1 MNYENKDFIA
11 DGYVMGEA
19 LLSEKVAKISG
30 PKSYVSKVK
39 SLVANVDIANK
50 LKSTQSVDVMPT
62 PIDSSGNT
70 VDYISVDT
78 EAENLTLTIPVL
90 KK

>member
-1 MNYENKDFIA
+1 MMFLFEDEKTLDINLNYENKDFIA

-50 LKSTQSVDVMPT
+50 LKSTQSVDIIPT
-62 PIDSSGNT
+62 PIDS
-70 VDYISVDT
+70 
-78 EAENLTLTIPVL
+78 
-90 KK
+90 

>member
-1 MNYENKDFIA
+1 MSENADFTISSYYPTTYKAYFDVEDEKTLDINLNYENKDFIA

-39 SLVANVDIANK
+39 
-50 LKSTQSVDVMPT
+50 
-62 PIDSSGNT
+62 
-70 VDYISVDT
+70 
-78 EAENLTLTIPVL
+78 VL
-90 KK
+90 

>member
-1 MNYENKDFIA
+1 
-11 DGYVMGEA
+11 MGEA

-50 LKSTQSVDVMPT
+50 LKSTQSVDIIPT

-78 EAENLTLTIPVL
+78 EAENLHLPFL
-90 KK
+90 F

>member
-1 MNYENKDFIA
+1 MNYEKKEFIA

-39 SLVANVDIANK
+39 SLVANVDIENK
-50 LKSTQSVDVMPT
+50 LKSTQSVDIIPT

-70 VDYISVDT
+70 VDYITVDT
-78 EAENLTLTIPVL
+78 EAENLPFLF
-90 KK
+90 

>member
-1 MNYENKDFIA
+1 MNYEKKEFIA

-39 SLVANVDIANK
+39 SLVANVDIENK
-50 LKSTQSVDVMPT
+50 LKSTQSVDIIPT

-70 VDYISVDT
+70 VDYITFDT
-78 EAENLTLTIPVL
+78 EAENLPFLF
-90 KK
+90 